1 MQVLVRYQAYPYQKF
16 GQYPAQVREVASTSL
31 RSEDLAVPGSVSGT
45 NGELLYRIRLRL
57 QRQSVQ
63 AYGET
68 LPLKSGMLVDASVLL
83 EQRRL
88 YEWVLEPLFSISGRL

>member
-1 MQVLVRYQAYPYQKF
+1 M
-16 GQYPAQVREVASTSL
+16 ASTSL
-31 RSEDLAVPGSVSGT
+31 RPEELAVPGAVSGT
-45 NGELLYRIRLRL
+45 NGEPLYRIRLTL